1 MTNRKMHMCFRLTP
15 KRSMT
20 LDDVEFAISSNF
32 LEILRDFADLG
43 GNNGYTAIS
52 DRIVGN

>member
-1 MTNRKMHMCFRLTP
+1 
-15 KRSMT
+15 MT